1 MRRSSGRIAVTLVTL
16 LLGFLV
22 VVQLRAQSTEGG
34 LGNLST
40 QDLTI
45 LIANL
50 NTRNGQL
57 ATEIAALERQRASL
71 QSSVDRG
78 ETTAGQI
85 RSDLGRVQAWAGL
98 VPVAGPGISVAVAGP
113 IAPNA
118 VAQLLNELRNAGAE
132 AIAVGDVRIVTG
144 VAVGGSVDD
153 LQVGGRSVASPLVI
167 RVIGQPETMVGSLTR
182 IGGPIAQIG
191 ARYPDVLITVSP
203 QERLE
208 LPATD
213 RSLMPDLARPRL

>member
-1 MRRSSGRIAVTLVTL
+1 MRRASGRIAVTLVTL

-22 VVQLRAQSTEGG
+22 VVQLRVQSAEGG

-57 ATEIAALERQRASL
+57 AAEIAALERQRASL

-85 RSDLGRVQAWAGL
+85 RSDLSRVQAWAGL
-98 VPVAGPGISVAVAGP
+98 VAVAGPGISVTVAGP
-113 IAPNA
+113 ITANA
-118 VAQLLNELRNAGAE
+118 VSQLLNELRNAGAE
-132 AIAVGDVRIVTG
+132 AIAVGEVRVVTG
-144 VAVGGSVDD
+144 VVVSGAPGEV
-153 LQVGGRSVASPLVI
+153 LVGGRPVASPLVI

-203 QERLE
+203 QDRLE

-213 RSLMPDLARPRL
+213 RSLVPDLARPRL